1 VSYKKL
7 KKMNC
12 KEFKN
17 RIPDYLDQKL
27 TIDLTNQFNEHL
39 KNCSNCSL
47 LFEKMNNTLLLLNKP
62 DTNRIA
68 EQPYYYT
75 QLKQKMENRL
85 QQNESF
91 LHILVTKKVLQPIL
105 YLGSIIIAV
114 YIGILIGSG
123 TPNTTKYA
131 EKTKTDTSYIEVLA
145 QYQYF
150 NEMELE
156 SIEKNLISED
166 SIYSNN
172 QNK

>member
-1 VSYKKL
+1 
-7 KKMNC
+7 MNC

-27 TIDLTNQFNEHL
+27 TIDLTNRFNEHL

-47 LFEKMNNTLLLLNKP
+47 LFEKMENTLSLLNKP
-62 DTNRIA
+62 DRIS

-75 QLKQKMENRL
+75 QLKQKMENKL
-85 QQNESF
+85 VQNESF
-91 LHILVTKKVLQPIL
+91 WHVLQTKKVLQPVL
-105 YLGSIIIAV
+105 YLGSIMIAV

-123 TPNTTKYA
+123 TPNTTQYA

-156 SIEKNLISED
+156 SIEKNIFSDD
-166 SIYSNN
+166 SFYTND

>member
-1 VSYKKL
+1 
-7 KKMNC
+7 MNC

-39 KNCSNCSL
+39 KNCSDCSL

-62 DTNRIA
+62 DRIS
-68 EQPYYYT
+68 EQPYYFT
-75 QLKQKMENRL
+75 QLKQKMENRIHP
-85 QQNESF
+85 NESF
-91 LHILVTKKVLQPIL
+91 FQVLLTKKIIQPVL

-123 TPNTTKYA
+123 TPNTTQYA

-156 SIEKNLISED
+156 SIEKNLIKED
-166 SIYSNN
+166 SFNNN
-172 QNK
+172 QEK

>member
-1 VSYKKL
+1 
-7 KKMNC
+7 MNC

-27 TIDLTNQFNEHL
+27 TTDQTNQFNEHL
-39 KNCSNCSL
+39 KNCSGCSL
-47 LFEKMNNTLLLLNKP
+47 LFEKIENTLSLLNKP
-62 DTNRIA
+62 DRIP

-75 QLKQKMENRL
+75 QLKQKMENRI

-91 LHILVTKKVLQPIL
+91 LQVLLGKKVLQPIL

-123 TPNTTKYA
+123 TPNTTQYA

-156 SIEKNLISED
+156 SIEKNLIKED
-166 SIYSNN
+166 SFNN
-172 QNK
+172 NPEK

>member
-1 VSYKKL
+1 
-7 KKMNC
+7 MNC

-17 RIPDYLDQKL
+17 KIPEYLEQSL
-27 TIDLTNQFNEHL
+27 NPDLNNQFNIHL
-39 KNCSNCSL
+39 NSCSACSL
-47 LFEKMNNTLLLLNKP
+47 LFAKMNKTLMLLDKP
-62 DTNRIA
+62 DRIA

-85 QQNESF
+85 VQKESF
-91 LHILVTKKVLQPIL
+91 WHVLQTKKVLQPVL
-105 YLGSIIIAV
+105 YLGSIILAV

-123 TPNTTKYA
+123 GSGTTQYA
-131 EKTKTDTSYIEVLA
+131 EKTKTDTSYIQVLA
-145 QYQYF
+145 QYQYL

-166 SIYSNN
+166 SFYTND

>member
-1 VSYKKL
+1 
-7 KKMNC
+7 MNC

-27 TIDLTNQFNEHL
+27 TTDQTNQFNEHL
-39 KNCSNCSL
+39 KNCSGCSL
-47 LFEKMNNTLLLLNKP
+47 LLEKIENTLSLLNKP
-62 DTNRIA
+62 DRIP

-75 QLKQKMENRL
+75 QLKQKMENRI

-91 LHILVTKKVLQPIL
+91 LQVLLGKKVLQPIL

-123 TPNTTKYA
+123 TPNTTQYA

-156 SIEKNLISED
+156 SIEKNLIKED
-166 SIYSNN
+166 SFNN
-172 QNK
+172 NPEK

>member
-1 VSYKKL
+1 
-7 KKMNC
+7 MNC

-39 KNCSNCSL
+39 KNCSECSL

-62 DTNRIA
+62 DRIA

-91 LHILVTKKVLQPIL
+91 WHVLISKKVLQPIL

-123 TPNTTKYA
+123 TPTTTQYA

-150 NEMELE
+150 NELELE
-156 SIEKNLISED
+156 SIEKNSISEE
-166 SIYSNN
+166 SLFNNN
-172 QNK
+172 QNQ